1 MNDFFA
7 IIVELLTG
15 LLGTINSIV
24 GWLIDIKIFGIP
36 LLVFLAT
43 LDILAEI
50 WQYLFNN
57 INDDAED
64 DSEDIASLAT
74 SNLNEI
80 DPDLEFDVDL
90 QVIKWRS
97 QERLA
102 RLRDEG
108 FLRDQSEYERRD
120 DLDV

>member
-1 MNDFFA
+1 MNDFFG
-7 IIVELLTG
+7 IIVELLNG

-24 GWLIDIKIFGIP
+24 GWLIDIKIFDIP

-43 LDILAEI
+43 LDIIAEI

-80 DPDLEFDVDL
+80 DPDLEYDVDL
-90 QVIKWRS
+90 QVIKWRD

-108 FLRDQSEYERRD
+108 FLRDQSEYEGRD

>member
-1 MNDFFA
+1 MAEFFG
-7 IIVELLTG
+7 IIFDILQSIMGSV
-15 LLGTINSIV
+15 NQIV
-24 GWLIDIKIFGIP
+24 GWLIDIKIFEIP
-36 LLVFLAT
+36 LLVFLAV
-43 LDILAEI
+43 LDIIAEI

-64 DSEDIASLAT
+64 DAEDIASLAT

-80 DPDLEFDVDL
+80 DPDLEYDVDL
-90 QVIKWRS
+90 QVIKWRT

-108 FLRDQSEYERRD
+108 YLRDPAEYEKGD
-120 DLDV
+120 ELDV